1 MKCFLPKSD
10 RLGRERYV
18 CSYKTGWDSN
28 CKKRIIVKM
37 ARGRRKVYPYSDEKI
52 AELNAK
58 MYSQINCNP
67 NYQKEVE
74 ERIIIHES
82 SGFAGG
88 FFWGFAFATV
98 KPEFWPVPA
107 FMAMWPIISLLMLAR
122 IECEVKEHK
131 KLMKFL
137 ERENL
142 LQKND
147 FLLDKDVLLGG
158 LSNKSKELLSGRR
171 SSKLAV
177 WMIESL
183 SRKDFDRLISNME
196 HEVAAS
202 YDYQLKQ
209 EEAQGV
215 QLTIG
220 KK

>member
-74 ERIIIHES
+74 ERKNIHLAS
-82 SGFAGG
+82 SYAGG
-88 FFWGFAFATV
+88 IGWGFAFSTV
-98 KPEFWPVPA
+98 RQEAWPISVLIS
-107 FMAMWPIISLLMLAR
+107 MWPIISLLMLAR
-122 IECEVKEHK
+122 VECEVKKHE

-142 LQKND
+142 FQKND
-147 FLLDKDVLLGG
+147 FWVGKDSLVEG
-158 LSNKSKELLSGRR
+158 LSYKAKELLKGKASQ
-171 SSKLAV
+171 LTVMMVDA
-177 WMIESL
+177 L

-202 YDYQLKQ
+202 YDYQVKQ